1 MEVNLLNF
9 KSRLAQARNFDE
21 VFEIVKASVENI
33 LGLHRAGLTLVLADL
48 PNGLGAYHVSGS
60 NAIVLNRSMLG
71 AVRSVTRS
79 EEELNSFIYS
89 ILTHEYL
96 HSLGFLEESQV
107 RPLVRKISQESLGPD
122 HPSVTMASGDLFSLY
137 PQLRALGEG
146 KVGEDFEIIKEFDRS
161 SMPYIG

>member
-1 MEVNLLNF
+1 VEVDLLNF
-9 KSRLAQARNFDE
+9 KLRLTQARNFDE
-21 VFEIVKASVENI
+21 VFEIVKASVEDV

-48 PNGLGAYHVSGS
+48 PNGIGAYHISGS
-60 NAIVLNRSMLG
+60 NAIVLNRSILD

-79 EEELNSFIYS
+79 EEQLNSFIYS

-96 HSLGFLEESQV
+96 HSLGYVEESQV
-107 RPLVRKISQESLGPD
+107 RPLVRRISQESLGPG

-146 KVGEDFEIIKEFDRS
+146 KLGEDFEIIKEFDRS

>member
-1 MEVNLLNF
+1 M
-9 KSRLAQARNFDE
+9 AQATNFDK
-21 VFEIVKASVENI
+21 VFEIVKASVEDV
-33 LGLHRAGLTLVLADL
+33 LGLHRAGLTLVLAYL

-60 NAIVLNRSMLG
+60 NALVLNRSILDG
-71 AVRSVTRS
+71 IRSVTRS
-79 EEELNSFIYS
+79 DEEVNSFIYS

-96 HSLGFLEESQV
+96 HSLGYVEESQV
-107 RPLVRKISQESLGPD
+107 RPLVRRISQESLGPD
-122 HPSVTMASGDLFSLY
+122 HPAVTLASGDLFNLY

>member
-1 MEVNLLNF
+1 MEVDLLNF
-9 KSRLAQARNFDE
+9 KLRLTQARNFDE
-21 VFEIVKASVENI
+21 VFEIVKASVEDV

-48 PNGLGAYHVSGS
+48 PNGIGAYHISGS
-60 NAIVLNRSMLG
+60 NAIVLNRSILD

-79 EEELNSFIYS
+79 EEQLNSFIYS

-96 HSLGFLEESQV
+96 HSLGYVEESQV
-107 RPLVRKISQESLGPD
+107 RPLVRRISQESLGPG

-146 KVGEDFEIIKEFDRS
+146 KLGEDFEIIKEFDRS